1 MVSFITYVF
10 STEIII
16 IFNCYVV
23 TATELTT
30 FVLLYSCNNNITLKM
45 VAERPKQVGE
55 NLVNNIHHKYCSAFC
70 LLFMY
75 FGSD

>member
-45 VAERPKQVGE
+45 VAERQKEVGE
-55 NLVNNIHHKYCSAFC
+55 NLVNNIHHKHSSAFC